1 MSKRNL
7 VLIIIFFW
15 MVMPLFFLNSN
26 ILAAEKWESMGQ
38 TTIKVIAEVKPYISI
53 SISSPVIISDNTPVI
68 DFNCDRGPGI
78 YQAKYPLDIRI
89 TSNSGMELYFE
100 AHSLRNEENKLE
112 IPAEKLSFKFDSESD
127 ESNLINLSSKNA
139 VKAFESSTF
148 IDRVYQCD
156 FQLEISP
163 EIKAGTY
170 EGTII
175 VQVLP
180 KI

>member
-1 MSKRNL
+1 MSKRDL
-7 VLIIIFFW
+7 ALIIIFSW
-15 MVMPLFFLNSN
+15 IIMVSFFLNSSTW
-26 ILAAEKWESMGQ
+26 AAEKWELLGQ

-53 SISSPVIISDNTPVI
+53 SISSPVTSSDNIPVI

-100 AHSLRNEENKLE
+100 ANSLRNEENKLE
-112 IPAEKLSFKFDSESD
+112 IAPEKLSFKFGDKA
-127 ESNLINLSSKNA
+127 NLISFSSKNA
-139 VKAFESSTF
+139 VKAFESFTF
-148 IDRVYQCD
+148 IDQLYHCD
-156 FQLEISP
+156 FQLEIGP
-163 EIKAGTY
+163 ETKAGTY

-180 KI
+180 KV